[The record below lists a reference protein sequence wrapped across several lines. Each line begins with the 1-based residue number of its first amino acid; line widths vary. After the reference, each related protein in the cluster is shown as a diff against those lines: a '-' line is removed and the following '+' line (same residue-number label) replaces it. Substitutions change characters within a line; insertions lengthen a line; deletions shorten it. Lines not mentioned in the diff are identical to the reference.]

1 MSPRFEDFSRI
12 ISTGEGHKP
21 GILQNNLISQSR
33 MHTAED
39 VFIRDPPDTQV
50 IGNQSQADREG
61 A

>member
-1 MSPRFEDFSRI
+1 MVVLVPYNQPKGQDIKWLCQGLI
-12 ISTGEGHKP
+12 IF
-21 GILQNNLISQSR
+21 NISSR

-39 VFIRDPPDTQV
+39 VFIRDLPDTQM